1 MSELKDPS
9 LSDQSERV
17 EPGSDATPLSSLD
30 HKGIAVG
37 CFVLARCLQLG
48 QAVGKNEDKAHQ
60 YYSKV
65 CVVKTT
71 QLCHVSDFYT
81 VHALK

>member
-9 LSDQSERV
+9 LCDQSSGEGV
-17 EPGSDATPLSSLD
+17 EPDSVATPLSCLD
-30 HKGIAVG
+30 RRGIAVG

-48 QAVGKNEDKAHQ
+48 QAVGKNEDKAQQ

-65 CVVKTT
+65 CVI
-71 QLCHVSDFYT
+71 LI
-81 VHALK
+81 LL